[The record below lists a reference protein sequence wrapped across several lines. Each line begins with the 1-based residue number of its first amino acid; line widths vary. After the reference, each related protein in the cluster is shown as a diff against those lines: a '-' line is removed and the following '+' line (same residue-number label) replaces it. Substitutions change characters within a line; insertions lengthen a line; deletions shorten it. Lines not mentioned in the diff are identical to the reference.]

1 MSTTILVVFATS
13 AICIALIVSSVV
25 VVELLIADR
34 S

>member
-13 AICIALIVSSVV
+13 AIGIALIVSSVV